1 MLGDGLSYVDAQ
13 PAPYSID
20 GNKMEWHFSQIDIGE
35 IISIYLHAKAQ
46 FIGVVSN
53 EVNVTCGEGIKDSDN
68 ETTQIVDDNKPPYT
82 RKVFHGEVY
91 NVSMWDIYILHYI
104 PKDTYITLKAI
115 DNGTGVNHTYYRI
128 WKWNDSEEKWNLIFN
143 WKEYYGEEIHLY
155 ELEGYGKYEIEF
167 YSVDKKGNVEEME
180 WNDVYVY
187 E

>member
-1 MLGDGLSYVDAQ
+1 MLKKITISNFRSISNLKIDLSKDNYKIICGANNVGKTN
-13 PAPYSID
+13 ILR
-20 GNKMEWHFSQIDIGE
+20 GINLFFSLD
-35 IISIYLHAKAQ
+35 L
-46 FIGVVSN
+46 SN
-53 EVNVTCGEGIKDSDN
+53 FNAIED
-68 ETTQIVDDNKPPYT
+68 
-82 RKVFHGEVY
+82 
-91 NVSMWDIYILHYI
+91 I

-143 WKEYYGEEIHLY
+143 WKEYYGGEIHLY